1 MTTIRLEEVFKVNG
15 VPTVTFVEPPDF
27 ARILVN
33 LRSPGRGLLI
43 EGPSGIGKTTAVTQ
57 ALSQLDTKAKALV
70 LSARKSEDVK
80 IIQSLSQLGKLGLV
94 VVDDFHR
101 LDPAD
106 QRQIADLMKVL
117 ADAEDPDSKVI
128 VVGIN
133 DAGRSLIHFSP
144 DLVNRVD
151 TIKIEASTKLSDRV
165 ERLLELGEEALN
177 IDLAVRTDIV
187 AAAAGS
193 YYIAQLLAY
202 EACLKAKCLETQ
214 PVKTKLAVSFEDVR
228 REVLDRLKRS
238 FDYPIRVFAAGTRV
252 RREGRAPYLHLLK
265 WLSEVDGFSLD
276 IPGTLQTHPA
286 MAGSVGQIVEKG
298 YVGKL
303 IGGNEQLVRCL
314 HFQEQANML
323 SAEDPQFM
331 FYLRNIPWATF
342 AKELGFAS
350 LTFDGRYDVALSFA
364 GEDRPLAEALFLE
377 LTDREL
383 EVFYD
388 KNEQHRIAGND
399 LEEYLAPIYASEAAY
414 VVVLVSASYPKKIW
428 TKFESDQFAA
438 RMKTGSVIPVW
449 FDGER
454 APPWD
459 KSSTLGALGFDP
471 TKEMKSQ
478 VGGLADTLC
487 RKLAEQRSKQ
497 PELFQ

>member
-1 MTTIRLEEVFKVNG
+1 MRLEEVFKVNG

-43 EGPSGIGKTTAVTQ
+43 EGPSGIGKTTAVSQ
-57 ALSQLDTKAKALV
+57 ALTQLESNATALV
-70 LSARKSEDVK
+70 LSARRPDDVK
-80 IIQSLSQLGKLGLV
+80 MIQSLAQLGDLGLV
-94 VVDDFHR
+94 VIDDFHR
-101 LDPAD
+101 LAPPD

-117 ADAEDPDSKVI
+117 ADAEDATSKVI

-133 DAGRSLIHFSP
+133 DAGRSLVHFSP
-144 DLVNRVD
+144 DLVNRID

-165 ERLLELGEEALN
+165 ERLLEKGEAALN
-177 IDLAVRTDIV
+177 IDLSIRADIV

-193 YYIAQLLAY
+193 YYLAQLLAY

-214 PVKTKLAVSFEDVR
+214 PAKQSLAVSFEDVR
-228 REVLDRLKRS
+228 REVLDRLRRT
-238 FDYPIRVFAAGTRV
+238 FDQPIRLFASGTRV

-276 IPGTLQTHPA
+276 VDMALQTHTA

-303 IGGNEQLVRCL
+303 ISGNDHLVRCL
-314 HFQEQANML
+314 HFQEQANLL

-331 FYLRNIPWATF
+331 FYLRNIPWSTF

-350 LTFDGRYDVALSFA
+350 LSFDGRYDIALSFA
-364 GEDRPLAEALFLE
+364 GEDRELAEALFFE
-377 LTDREL
+377 LADREL

-399 LEEYLAPIYASEAAY
+399 LEEYLAPIYASEANY

-438 RMKTGSVIPVW
+438 RMGSGSVIPVW
-449 FDGER
+449 FEGER

-459 KSSTLGALGFDP
+459 KSARLGALAY
-471 TKEMKSQ
+471 KSTAPMQEQ
-478 VGGLADTLC
+478 VKGLADTLC
-487 RKLAEQRSKQ
+487 RKISESRTKQ
-497 PELFQ
+497 SELFS

>member
-1 MTTIRLEEVFKVNG
+1 MRLEEVFKVNG

-57 ALSQLDTKAKALV
+57 ALAQLGSNAKALV
-70 LSARKSEDVK
+70 LSARKPDDVK
-80 IIQSLSQLGKLGLV
+80 IIQSLPQLGKLGLV

-101 LDPAD
+101 LAPPD
-106 QRQIADLMKVL
+106 QRLIADLMKVL
-117 ADAEDPDSKVI
+117 ADAEDADSKVI

-133 DAGRSLIHFSP
+133 DAGRSLVHFSP
-144 DLVNRVD
+144 DLVNRID
-151 TIKIEASTKLSDRV
+151 TIKIEASTRLADRV
-165 ERLLELGEEALN
+165 ERLLEQGEAALN
-177 IDLAVRTDIV
+177 IDLSVRADIV
-187 AAAAGS
+187 LAAAGS
-193 YYIAQLLAY
+193 YYLAQLLAY
-202 EACLKAKCLETQ
+202 EACLKAKCLETR
-214 PVKTKLAVSFEDVR
+214 PERAALAVSFEDVR

-238 FDYPIRVFAAGTRV
+238 FDHPIRVFASGTRV

-265 WLSEVDGFSLD
+265 WLSEIDGFSLD
-276 IPGTLQTHPA
+276 IGTALQAHPT

-303 IGGNEQLVRCL
+303 IGGSDQLVRCL

-331 FYLRNIPWATF
+331 FFLRNIPWATF

-350 LTFDGRYDVALSFA
+350 LSFDGRYDVALSFA
-364 GEDRPLAEALFLE
+364 GEDRGVAEELFAELAE
-377 LTDREL
+377 REL

-399 LEEYLAPIYASEAAY
+399 LEEYLAPIYASEATY

-438 RMKTGSVIPVW
+438 RMGSGAVIPVW
-449 FDGER
+449 FEGER

-459 KSSTLGALGFDP
+459 RSARLGALGFDP
-471 TKEMKSQ
+471 AKPRQDQ
-478 VGGLADTLC
+478 VRGLADTLC
-487 RKLAEQRSKQ
+487 RKLSEHRSKQ
-497 PELFQ
+497 PELFP

>member
-1 MTTIRLEEVFKVNG
+1 MRLEEVFKING

-33 LRSPGRGLLI
+33 LRTPGRGLLI
-43 EGPSGIGKTTAVTQ
+43 EGPSGIGKTTVVTQ
-57 ALSQLDTKAKALV
+57 ALSQLDSKLKALV
-70 LSARKSEDVK
+70 LSARKAEDVK
-80 IIQSLSQLGKLGLV
+80 LIQSLPHMGDLGLV

-101 LDPAD
+101 LQPAD
-106 QRQIADLMKVL
+106 QRQVADLMKVI
-117 ADAEDPDSKVI
+117 ADAEDASSKVI

-133 DAGRSLIHFSP
+133 DAGRTLIHFAP
-144 DLVNRVD
+144 DLVNRID
-151 TIKIEASTKLSDRV
+151 TIKIEASTKLADRV

-177 IDLAVRTDIV
+177 IELGIRSDLV

-193 YYIAQLLAY
+193 YYLAQLLAY
-202 EACLKAKCLETQ
+202 EACLKAKCLERQ
-214 PVKTKLAVSFEDVR
+214 ENKTRLAVSFEDVR

-238 FDYPIRVFAAGTRV
+238 FDQPVRVFASGTRV

-265 WLSEVDGFSLD
+265 WLSEIDGFSLD
-276 IPGTLQTHPA
+276 IGTAIQSQPS

-303 IGGNEQLVRCL
+303 INGNDQLLRCL

-331 FYLRNIPWATF
+331 FFLRNIPWATF

-350 LTFDGRYDVALSFA
+350 LTFEGRYDVALSFA
-364 GEDRPLAEALFLE
+364 GEDRPIAEALFAE
-377 LTDREL
+377 LSEREL

-399 LEEYLAPIYASEAAY
+399 LEEYLAPIYASEASY
-414 VVVLVSASYPKKIW
+414 VVVLVSSSYPKKIW
-428 TKFESDQFAA
+428 TKFESDQFSA
-438 RMKTGSVIPVW
+438 RMGTGAVIPVW
-449 FDGER
+449 FEGER

-459 KSSTLGALGFDP
+459 KSANLGALTLRPSADLA
-471 TKEMKSQ
+471 EQ
-478 VGGLADTLC
+478 VAALADTLC

-497 PELFQ
+497 TELFL